1 MYSMSFVSSR
11 LESMASRIRSGDRL
25 EGKTF
30 QDHDIMVTPFPSAW
44 EDSIKSMRMTF
55 EDAQD
60 RLSVFERFERP
71 FVFDHLPTP
80 LSGKLK
86 MMIEAL
92 DERGEV
98 LPGSG
103 EQFGFEVES
112 PDVVAEEVSDQEV
125 SDQEDT
131 PQAAQALLT
140 SSDEPAAGTGP
151 ALLAEPA
158 PLATA
163 ALIAPESFTTLRIE
177 AEDLSDDDGDGNAS
191 SIVGP
196 VSRW

>member
-30 QDHDIMVTPFPSAW
+30 QDHEIMVTPFPSAW
-44 EDSIKSMRMTF
+44 GDSIKSMRMTF

-71 FVFDHLPTP
+71 FVFDHLPAP
-80 LSGKLK
+80 MSGKLK

-92 DERGEV
+92 DAAGEV

-103 EQFGFEVES
+103 EQFGFEIEA
-112 PDVVAEEVSDQEV
+112 PDVVVEEVSELGG
-125 SDQEDT
+125 T
-131 PQAAQALLT
+131 PQADPQDAPPADPGEALTLQSDDVIGEPIAQEDPLAQALL
-140 SSDEPAAGTGP
+140 A
-151 ALLAEPA
+151 
-158 PLATA
+158 
-163 ALIAPESFTTLRIE
+163 
-177 AEDLSDDDGDGNAS
+177 SDDQ
-191 SIVGP
+191 
-196 VSRW
+196 